1 MHAIILF
8 MEKIPPIF
16 FEAHCCLQV
25 LAKLAAY
32 KKGIVVWHLEKGPLR
47 YILKQKAANCEREQI
62 VVHLGFQ
69 HLTVVK
75 KTKVHLF
82 NVVHTPK

>member
-1 MHAIILF
+1 MHAMIFF

-47 YILKQKAANCEREQI
+47 YILKQRLRIAKESR
-62 VVHLGFQ
+62 L
-69 HLTVVK
+69 
-75 KTKVHLF
+75 LF
-82 NVVHTPK
+82 ISDFNIWLSLKDQSASV